1 MFGVIVLELAP
12 VVLARVNVIP
22 VVSVMLPTPVIV
34 TTLALVIVAVPTLE
48 LAVFIVVVFPE
59 PALSA

>member
-1 MFGVIVLELAP
+1 M
-12 VVLARVNVIP
+12 LARVNVIP

-48 LAVFIVVVFPE
+48 LAEFICVGNGYSAYRRAVFRT
-59 PALSA
+59 